1 MSEDLKAVQ
10 DRRRFLKIAGGAAI
24 IAPLVGLAACSGE
37 KQEASAPAAAK
48 PRTDNATPAPAKEMP
63 AAVKEAPA
71 AAAGNMPKLAED
83 DPQAKSLSYVH
94 EATTVDSAKQ
104 PRYQSGQIC
113 GNCALYQGKA
123 PDEWGGC
130 SIFPGKLVKSS
141 GWCSV
146 YAPKP
151 A

>member
-1 MSEDLKAVQ
+1 MSEDRKAVE
-10 DRRRFLKIAGGAAI
+10 DRRRFLKIAGGAAMI
-24 IAPLVGLAACSGE
+24 VPIVGLAGCSGG
-37 KQEASAPAAAK
+37 KKDVSAPATPKADKAPAK
-48 PRTDNATPAPAKEMP
+48 ATPAQTQSPAT
-63 AAVKEAPA
+63 
-71 AAAGNMPKLAED
+71 AGNMPQLAED

-94 EATTVDSAKQ
+94 EASTVDTARQ

-113 GNCALYQGKA
+113 SNCALFQGKGN
-123 PDEWGGC
+123 DEWAGC

-151 A
+151 G

>member
-1 MSEDLKAVQ
+1 MSEERKVAQ
-10 DRRRFLKIAGGAAI
+10 DRRRFLKIAGGAAV
-24 IAPLVGLAACSGE
+24 IAPLAGLAACSGGKE
-37 KQEASAPAAAK
+37 EASAPAAASK
-48 PRTDNATPAPAKEMP
+48 PDKASPAAGKTP
-63 AAVKEAPA
+63 AAVNAPPA
-71 AAAGNMPKLAED
+71 ASGGMPKLSED

-94 EATTVDSAKQ
+94 EASTVDTARQ
-104 PRYQSGQIC
+104 PRYKSGQIC
-113 GNCALYQGKA
+113 GNCALYQGKGA
-123 PDEWGGC
+123 DEWAGC